1 MAHKK
6 GQGSVRNGRDSV
18 SKRLG
23 VKRFGGESVTAG
35 SILIRQRGS
44 RYLAGANVGIG
55 RDWTLFALA
64 DGKVRFDKQGRR
76 INIDLVPFG
85 QRVVTPPHQVLIK
98 GIRQQADAL
107 LYLLN

>member
-23 VKRFGGESVTAG
+23 VKRFGGQFVTAG

-44 RYLAGANVGIG
+44 KFIAGQNVGTG
-55 RDWTLFALA
+55 RDWTLFALT
-64 DGKVRFDKQGRR
+64 DGKVTFDKGSHR
-76 INIDLVPFG
+76 IN
-85 QRVVTPPHQVLIK
+85 VV
-98 GIRQQADAL
+98 ADAGTQ
-107 LYLLN
+107 N